1 MNVVRWILA
10 LILAA
15 LFLYMAANKFMT
27 EITGAPNPVFPLM
40 AEQSGIALLEP
51 YFRWL
56 TGVLEIIVGVL
67 LLAPRT
73 RFMGAYLGLCILVG
87 ALAAHF
93 SPILGIDIPGVGKFI
108 FYMAIFMTA
117 LSIAVLFLSRRP
129 SHVEPEKV

>member
-10 LILAA
+10 LMLAA
-15 LFLYMAANKFMT
+15 LFIFMAVNKFMT
-27 EITGAPNPVFPLM
+27 EFTGAPNPVFPLM
-40 AEQSGIALLEP
+40 AERTGIALLEP

-67 LLAPRT
+67 LIAPRT
-73 RFMGAYLGLCILVG
+73 RVIGAYLGLCILIG

-93 SPILGIDIPGVGKFI
+93 SPFLGIDIPGVGKFV

-117 LSIAVLFLSRRP
+117 LTIAVLFLSRRP
-129 SHVEPEKV
+129 SHDDSVKI

>member
-1 MNVVRWILA
+1 MYFRNLHMNVVRWILA

-15 LFLYMAANKFMT
+15 LFLYMAVNKFMT

-73 RFMGAYLGLCILVG
+73 RFMGACLGLCILVG

-108 FYMAIFMTA
+108 FYMAIFI
-117 LSIAVLFLSRRP
+117 LGCFEYSRF
-129 SHVEPEKV
+129 SNGI